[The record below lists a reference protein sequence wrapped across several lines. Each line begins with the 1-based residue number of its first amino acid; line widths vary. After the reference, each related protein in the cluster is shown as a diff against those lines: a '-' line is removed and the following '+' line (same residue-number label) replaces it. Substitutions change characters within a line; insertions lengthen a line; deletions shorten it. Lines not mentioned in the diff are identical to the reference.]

1 MKIEKTRSLKTV
13 KNRRKSLIS
22 DYHMIFLMEKFG
34 DCDARL
40 VLGGNSTL
48 LVAKTFLQIGFVLG
62 QRM

>member
-1 MKIEKTRSLKTV
+1 M